1 MASKEPM
8 SAVMTL
14 AQWRSAQSSRSTLS
28 LQILMFGVVKLIA
41 YDCQRVPAVAFNEA
55 WLGEPQIS

>member
-1 MASKEPM
+1 M